1 MIKFKENKNLVLAI
15 FISIIIFL
23 SLLRLYIGS
32 NLQLWFVTTAQCDD
46 LLMLDYSIL
55 TDHFTHWNYNSLVKD
70 MSYSIFLAFVKFST
84 IPYSVWLS
92 VLWIISALLVA
103 YAIYKFLTKNKIA
116 ILLSF
121 VFILFAPIGFDIA
134 TGLRIYRHAIMPPA
148 TLICL
153 TSLFIFLNYTFK
165 GFNWTTVIW
174 GIFSGLAFSF
184 NYYIKEDGV
193 MFLPILIIT
202 VLCVIIVNLYKS
214 NKKTILDNVKI
225 IAVCLLPLII
235 FAGTT
240 VAYEQVNNHYFG
252 ISKINTRTD
261 GELGEFYHI
270 LLKIDDKNKTSEILV
285 PPSTIEK
292 AFNASP
298 TLKSHPELFN
308 QWMKTPWAGGD
319 LYTNN
324 LAGDIIAWS
333 LRISLSQAGLFN
345 SEIEADNFFKQ
356 VNTEL
361 NQALDNG
368 TLQKSDKIFI
378 TDSLNGKDINE
389 IYSLKTAIINGLNI
403 NLFYEYVRATQ
414 KPVDNG
420 VDISSQLV
428 SNDRVNF
435 AESIVNEEIPTN
447 NELTNTEKSA
457 IHFAELDIFAYHYS
471 SYIIVLLT
479 VLGFFA
485 LFISQIKN
493 RFKDR
498 QLNLLLLYEIML
510 LGTFLVQIFAIAWFT
525 SWINQPTIDRME
537 YYTSGCQAIFALFET
552 LAIIGGFVVFQK
564 RRGSLL

>member
-1 MIKFKENKNLVLAI
+1 MIKFKENKNLVLVI

-116 ILLSF
+116 ILLAF
-121 VFILFAPIGFDIA
+121 IFILFAPIGFDIA

-148 TLICL
+148 ILICL

-165 GFNWTTVIW
+165 GFNRTTVIW

-202 VLCVIIVNLYKS
+202 VLCVLIVNLYKS
-214 NKKTILDNVKI
+214 NKKTILDSVKI
-225 IAVCLLPLII
+225 IAICLLPLII

-270 LLKIDDKNKTSEILV
+270 LLKIDDENKTSEILV

-345 SEIEADNFFKQ
+345 NEIEADNFFKQ
-356 VNTEL
+356 VNAEL

-368 TLQKSDKIFI
+368 TLEKSDKIFI

-457 IHFAELDIFAYHYS
+457 IHFAELDILAYHYS

>member
-564 RRGSLL
+564 RRGSLS

>member
-202 VLCVIIVNLYKS
+202 VLCVLIVNLYKS
-214 NKKTILDNVKI
+214 NKKTILDSVKI
-225 IAVCLLPLII
+225 IAICLLPLII

-270 LLKIDDKNKTSEILV
+270 LLKIDDENKTSEILV

-345 SEIEADNFFKQ
+345 NEIEADNFFKQ
-356 VNTEL
+356 VNAEL

-368 TLQKSDKIFI
+368 TLEKSDKIFI

-457 IHFAELDIFAYHYS
+457 IHFAELDILAYHYS